1 VGKKRKGEIENKK
14 KGKELPLPC
23 ANNHPKESS
32 SLFLRN
38 RMSLGYETRL
48 ACFLVVD
55 VVSIVGSIGRSVHW
69 RSIC

>member
-14 KGKELPLPC
+14 KGKELPCHAPIITQ
-23 ANNHPKESS
+23 K
-32 SLFLRN
+32 
-38 RMSLGYETRL
+38 SLGYETRL